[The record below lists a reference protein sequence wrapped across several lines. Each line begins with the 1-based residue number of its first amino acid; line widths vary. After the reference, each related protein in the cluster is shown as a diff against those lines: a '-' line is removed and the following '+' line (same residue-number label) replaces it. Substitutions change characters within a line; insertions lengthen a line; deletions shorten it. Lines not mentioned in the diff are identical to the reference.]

1 MGYIGRFAP
10 SPSGPL
16 HLGSLVAA
24 VASYLHARIAG
35 GQWLIRIEDID
46 PPRETPRASQQILE
60 TLAAFELH
68 SDQDVLFQSKY
79 LDDYLQ
85 SANRLLASGQ
95 AYRCSCSR
103 QDIRHAGRISPAGYR
118 YPGTCRTRTIHERP
132 TSVRVRANQAIGTF
146 QDELQGICRYNI
158 HATIGDYVI
167 FRNDGLPAYHL
178 AVVLDDARQGITHVA
193 RGCDLLETTGLH
205 IHLQQTLGLA
215 TPIYS
220 HFPVVINA
228 AKQKLSKRTGAEAI
242 LPEDAPKLG
251 PEILRYLGL
260 DPPKSLCGR
269 NLHALWTWASE
280 IWNPALLSGKT
291 ELLET
296 PPIVETGKIY

>member
-46 PPRETPRASQQILE
+46 PPREAPQASRQILE

-68 SDQDVLFQSKY
+68 SDQDILFQSRHFENY
-79 LDDYLQ
+79 LEI
-85 SANRLLASGQ
+85 ANKLLASGQ

-103 QDIRHAGRISPAGYR
+103 QDIRHAGRVTPVGYR
-118 YPGTCRTRTIHERP
+118 YPGTCRTRTIHEQP
-132 TSVRVRANQAIGTF
+132 TSVRVRANQALGSF
-146 QDELQGICRYNI
+146 QDELQGTCRYNI
-158 HATIGDYVI
+158 DATTGDYVI

-178 AVVLDDARQGITHVA
+178 AVVLDDARQGITHIA
-193 RGCDLLETTGLH
+193 RGYDLLATTGLH
-205 IHLQQTLGLA
+205 IHLQQTLGL
-215 TPIYS
+215 PIPKYA
-220 HFPVVINA
+220 HFPVVVNA
-228 AKQKLSKRTGAEAI
+228 AKQKLSKRTGAKAV
-242 LPEDAPKLG
+242 LPEDARRLA
-251 PEILRYLGL
+251 PEILRYLGA

-269 NLHALWTWASE
+269 NPYHLWAWASK
-280 IWNPALLSGKT
+280 IWNPALLRGKAK
-291 ELLET
+291 LLEST
-296 PPIVETGKIY
+296 DNG